1 MSLRAKCALL
11 LVAFELTLAA
21 TLMLTVRSISSYF
34 EDAARAFA
42 VSRAGMTN
50 VSLLRTLVR
59 KELAHLQEHSPTSTG
74 TTERRRLA
82 HEIESLAESLE
93 RDRPAP
99 IDLNEWA
106 EMRRLVAA
114 RTSRRDTSGFD
125 PGTYLALDDY
135 LETIES
141 RMLTHVRASIGN
153 TFSTQQTAILI
164 LSANMVVAAALGIL
178 GMFLV
183 RRWVLLPIQD
193 LKNTTDEL
201 GKGRLD
207 HRAQIRSGDEFGRL
221 AAAIN
226 KMSADLAR
234 IEQQMILRER
244 AAAMG
249 ELVSYIAHNIR
260 NPLAGIRS
268 LADSCRRQSSEN
280 QALRNTQDGI
290 VAAVEALQRWLRELE
305 HTCSPL
311 DIHPQPVHIRDLID
325 NILTVFRPM
334 SQRRSI
340 GLERSIADDF
350 ERVDVDERQFEQAV
364 AAIVA
369 NAIEAVGDDGRV
381 MIRTDRDKDGMQ
393 WSLTITD
400 TGPGIPK
407 EIRHRILDPAF
418 STKRSGHGL
427 GLAMARK
434 VAELHGGQLSF
445 ESPAGGGT
453 VFRFTMPT
461 RPDAKITHG

>member
-59 KELAHLQEHSPTSTG
+59 KELAHLQDNSTSSMDAA
-74 TTERRRLA
+74 ERERLA
-82 HEIESLAESLE
+82 HEIETLAETLE
-93 RDRPAP
+93 HDQLAP
-99 IDLNEWA
+99 IGPDEWV

-114 RTSRRDTSGFD
+114 RATGRDTSGFD
-125 PGTYLALDDY
+125 PATYLALDDY

-193 LKNTTDEL
+193 LKTTTDEL

-207 HRAQIRSGDEFGRL
+207 HRVQIRSGDEFGRL
-221 AAAIN
+221 ATAIN

-280 QALRNTQDGI
+280 QALRDTQDGI

-445 ESPAGGGT
+445 ENPAGGGT